1 MVGTKSRMVG
11 YEVTDGG
18 HKVTDGR
25 IDSPT
30 ERSYGCSMPPTRA
43 ARTYNHAS
51 WRAYG
56 PSPVDPVLGAAVEAF
71 NEVGYDGAT
80 VRDIA
85 RRCGLSVAG
94 IYHHYAGKQEMLFA
108 AMSFTMDELE
118 WRGAAAYAE
127 GGDDPVVRFKLQ
139 VETLALSHMHWI
151 AQVSIGSTE
160 MRSLTPQN
168 RAVIKRRRAEL
179 ERRIEADVLAA
190 VDSGAFAVRY
200 PREAVRAVSVMCIAT
215 GQWYNSEGELSPE
228 QIAHRCVDISLDAM
242 RYTGEKEAR

>member
-1 MVGTKSRMVG
+1 MTGG
-11 YEVTDGG
+11 LVTEE
-18 HKVTDGR
+18 R

-30 ERSYGCSMPPTRA
+30 ERSYGCSMSMTPA
-43 ARTYNHAS
+43 AHTHSS
-51 WRAYG
+51 WRTYG
-56 PSPVDPVLGAAVEAF
+56 PSPVDPVLSAAVEAF

-127 GGDDPVVRFKLQ
+127 GGDDPVERFKLQ

-160 MRSLTPQN
+160 MRSLTPEN
-168 RAVIKRRRAEL
+168 RVVIKSRRAEL
-179 ERRIEADVLAA
+179 ERRIETEVLAA
-190 VDSGAFAVRY
+190 VERGAFAVRY
-200 PREAVRAVSVMCIAT
+200 PREAVRAVSVMCIST
-215 GQWYNSEGELSPE
+215 GQWYNSEGKLTPE

-242 RYTGEKEAR
+242 RYKGKKEAM